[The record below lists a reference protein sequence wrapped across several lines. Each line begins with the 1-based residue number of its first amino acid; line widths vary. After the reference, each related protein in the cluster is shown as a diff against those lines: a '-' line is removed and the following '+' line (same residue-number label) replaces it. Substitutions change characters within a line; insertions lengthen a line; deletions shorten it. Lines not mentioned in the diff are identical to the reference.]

1 MIPIKKCDSCNVEL
15 PLGSSKYSVR
25 LEVNSEFD
33 GFLPDED
40 FDRETLALEALFEE
54 IDQLSSEELEGDVH
68 VEVEL
73 TICRECKNRL
83 LEQLEDFAETNI
95 ITKPKQRP
103 SLH

>member
-1 MIPIKKCDSCNVEL
+1 MIPIKKCDSCQTEL

-25 LEVNSEFD
+25 LEVTSEFD

-40 FDRETLALEALFEE
+40 FDREEFALESIFNE
-54 IDQLSSEELEGDVH
+54 IDNISSEELEADVH

-73 TICRECKNRL
+73 TICRDCKNRL
-83 LEQLEDFAETNI
+83 LEQLEDFSETNI
-95 ITKPKQRP
+95 LSKSKQRP